1 MELASLAF
9 FFLIIVPSAIIHEYM
24 HGAVAHY
31 FGDPTAKYAGR
42 LTLNPL
48 AHIDLF
54 GTILMPL
61 ILMLASGGSFMF
73 AYAKPVPVN
82 PLLLRSK
89 FAGVLVA
96 AAGPLAN
103 FATAAIIGLLTRW
116 LPVTPFSSILALIV
130 YANVLLGVFNLVPIP
145 PLDGAKVL
153 YPLLPRA
160 ADNFRFF
167 MEQYGFW
174 ILLFFIFG
182 VGFRWLLP
190 IILSLFRFFA
200 GAPSPF

>member
-1 MELASLAF
+1 
-9 FFLIIVPSAIIHEYM
+9 
-24 HGAVAHY
+24 
-31 FGDPTAKYAGR
+31 
-42 LTLNPL
+42 
-48 AHIDLF
+48 
-54 GTILMPL
+54 
-61 ILMLASGGSFMF
+61 MF

-82 PLLLRSK
+82 PLLLRSR

-103 FATAAIIGLLTRW
+103 FVTAAVIGLLVRA
-116 LPVTPFSSILALIV
+116 LPTTPFSSILSLIV

-153 YPLLPRA
+153 FPLLPRSL
-160 ADNFRFF
+160 DNLKFF

-182 VGFRWLLP
+182 VGFKWIMP
-190 IILSLFRFFA
+190 VILALFHLFA
-200 GAPSPF
+200 GAPAPV

>member
-9 FFLIIVPSAIIHEYM
+9 FFIIIIPSSIIHEYM
-24 HGAVAHY
+24 HGAVANY

-61 ILMLASGGSFMF
+61 MLMIVSGGSFMF

-103 FATAAIIGLLTRW
+103 FVTAAVIGLLVRA
-116 LPVTPFSSILALIV
+116 LPATPFSSILALIV

-160 ADNFRFF
+160 AANFRFF

-182 VGFRWLLP
+182 VGFRWIMP
-190 IILSLFRFFA
+190 IILALFRLFA
-200 GAPSPF
+200 GVPAPV